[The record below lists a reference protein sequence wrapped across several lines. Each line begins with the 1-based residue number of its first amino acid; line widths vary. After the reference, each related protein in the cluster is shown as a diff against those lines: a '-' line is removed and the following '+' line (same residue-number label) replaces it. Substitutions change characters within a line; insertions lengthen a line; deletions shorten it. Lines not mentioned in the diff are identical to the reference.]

1 MMKEMSHLKMRTQ
14 NLNLTLLDNSRR
26 SSKMRMSRQMTMI
39 ANRLDSLNLI
49 RIDSRENPKKLD
61 KTTTLRLVQNVI
73 GVKGTER

>member
-1 MMKEMSHLKMRTQ
+1 MKEMSHLKMRTQ

>member
-1 MMKEMSHLKMRTQ
+1 
-14 NLNLTLLDNSRR
+14 
-26 SSKMRMSRQMTMI
+26 MRMSRQMTMI